1 MFGALV
7 FSALAGVAADA
18 VERVLRASGRSTRQP
33 WIMALIIAAT
43 WPLAAPFVLDAVP
56 ARGLANETS
65 NVASVNQRAVGA
77 TQAVAVLSP
86 GQSNHASAEGFESG
100 MVSASGNIVRWM
112 TRHDALLLAVW
123 CLLSLSLFVRITL
136 VMRHLSR
143 ARRLARRVQLD
154 GEQLLVQDVLGPAV
168 LGVIAPVIVIPSWLL
183 FFDDSLRA
191 LVLRH
196 EREHIA
202 ARDPLL
208 IWLSVVVTTLL
219 PWNLA
224 LWWMASRMRLAMEID
239 CDARTLQGSVDR
251 TRYAKLLL
259 VIAQRNRAIRFVPGL
274 IHSRS
279 HLHRRILAMRQGIPR
294 FRAARMLIAGMLA
307 VATSAAACSSGVR
320 DTLAAPDRIAVS
332 ALRFAASV
340 QVATEKQSPFREN
353 DVDSVARMT
362 STRGNREQFV
372 ARIRGQRT
380 ARALVRFT
388 VKADGSVDTSSFTVR
403 RSSNP
408 DFASAVRELV
418 VAQRFHPARISG
430 RPVAQRMHIEFEHE
444 NLRSAANGSTPS
456 DSNETGCEADG
467 SRSTWELWSMRDV
480 PEDFA
485 DYVRIQFAP
494 RRLPHVKY
502 PLPPVCTR
510 GHEPS

>member
-1 MFGALV
+1 MCGTLV
-7 FSALAGVAADA
+7 FSALTGVAAGA
-18 VERVLRASGRSTRQP
+18 VERVLRAMGRSTRQV
-33 WIMALIIAAT
+33 WVMALIIAAM
-43 WPLAAPFVLDAVP
+43 WPVAAPFVLDSVP
-56 ARGLANETS
+56 ARGLADEISTVS
-65 NVASVNQRAVGA
+65 SVNQRAVGSRPTA
-77 TQAVAVLSP
+77 AVPSP
-86 GQSNHASAEGFESG
+86 GRSIRASVGEFLAG
-100 MVSASGNIVRWM
+100 MVSASGTVGRWM
-112 TRHDALLLAVW
+112 SGRDTLLLLAW
-123 CLLSLSLFVRITL
+123 CLVSLSLFVRMVL
-136 VMRHLSR
+136 AMRHLAI
-143 ARRLARRVQLD
+143 ARRQAQCVQLE
-154 GEQLLVQDVLGPAV
+154 GEQLLLHDAFGPAV

-183 FFDDSLRA
+183 SFEDSLRA

-202 ARDPLL
+202 ARDPLM

-219 PWNLA
+219 PWNIA

-259 VIAQRNRAIRFVPGL
+259 VIAQRNLAIRFVPGL

-279 HLHRRILAMRQGIPR
+279 HLHRRILAMRQEIPR
-294 FRAARMLIAGMLA
+294 FRAARMLIAGFLA
-307 VATSAAACSSGVR
+307 AVTSAAACSSGVR
-320 DTLAAPDRIAVS
+320 DTLAAPERIASPAQRFNGS
-332 ALRFAASV
+332 ARL
-340 QVATEKQSPFREN
+340 ATAQQSPFREN
-353 DVDSVARMT
+353 DVDSVATMT

-372 ARIRGQRT
+372 ARIRGQRA

-418 VAQRFHPARISG
+418 MAQRFHAARIGG

-444 NLRSAANGSTPS
+444 NLRSAANGSTPT
-456 DSNETGCEADG
+456 DLNEPGCEEDG

-485 DYVRIQFAP
+485 DYMRIQFAP

-510 GHEPS
+510 GHEAS